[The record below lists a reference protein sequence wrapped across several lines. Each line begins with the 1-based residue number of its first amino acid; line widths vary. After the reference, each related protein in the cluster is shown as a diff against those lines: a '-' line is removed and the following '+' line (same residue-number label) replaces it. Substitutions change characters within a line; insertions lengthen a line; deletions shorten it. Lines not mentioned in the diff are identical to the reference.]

1 MALSGPAVDAR
12 YFGEGGPVSTFRR
25 FYGSGTASG
34 DTRAPVRQSVCD
46 GTGGLRSRFAAGERS
61 GAVVHAKE
69 GGAAEREGCLAGRA
83 VRERTSSFGIDT
95 SKGQF
100 LRSRFAAG
108 ERSGAVVHAK
118 EGGVAGHGRRHCVAA
133 QRVRAEAFRFGSCR
147 SAGRFAGGESERL

>member
-69 GGAAEREGCLAGRA
+69 GG
-83 VRERTSSFGIDT
+83 
-95 SKGQF
+95 
-100 LRSRFAAG
+100 
-108 ERSGAVVHAK
+108 
-118 EGGVAGHGRRHCVAA
+118 VAGHGRRHCVAA